1 MLSSFLKKLLFARQ
15 FEMADGKIE
24 ILGKKQV
31 MVPSDVIYDL
41 QIINPKLTYNNI
53 KRDIRKD
60 IEDYAR
66 KLGSGE
72 EGMLKNIDYLFE
84 TFGLGKMQ
92 VVTIDNK
99 KKNCIIRV
107 YNSPFLGSQV
117 LKDNLQITPAVLSG
131 IFSFLLEKDVDAQ
144 QTNVSIK
151 GTNYLE
157 YVIK

>member
-41 QIINPKLTYNNI
+41 QLINPKLTYNNI